1 VCLLCVS
8 YELVCFMKILT
19 RLKRLVAPDLGSLQ
33 FVKDT
38 FFTKTCCYNSIG
50 GQFIRST
57 CSIPTSLSAMESPV
71 HQSSPHSPTSM
82 STKVAV
88 AQMTST
94 SNTDANFSTI
104 QQLTKQAKQQDC
116 SMIFFPENFN
126 FLGHHFT
133 ESLNIAQ
140 PLDGAFVQRYRQL
153 ARDVGIW
160 MSLGGFQEQG
170 PDPDHLY
177 NTHIIVDSSGGVQ
190 ATYRK
195 IHLFDVD
202 VPNGPVLMESRFTSP
217 GHGLSVCDKT
227 PVGRIGLT
235 VCYDLRFPE
244 VYQRLVFDHGAEV
257 LLVPSAF
264 TVETGKAHWE
274 VLLRARAIETQTYVI
289 AAAQAGRHNEKRVSY
304 GHSLIVDPWGEVVG
318 RLSNGEETGIAVAD
332 IDFERL
338 GQIRKTM
345 PIDIHRGKGLKH
357 LKTN

>member
-1 VCLLCVS
+1 
-8 YELVCFMKILT
+8 MKSLT
-19 RLKRLVAPDLGSLQ
+19 GFKRLLLATDLGSLQ
-33 FVKDT
+33 LVKDI
-38 FFTKTCCYNSIG
+38 FYTKSRRYSGLSSQIIRYTRSI
-50 GQFIRST
+50 S
-57 CSIPTSLSAMESPV
+57 TSLSALTSPV
-71 HQSSPHSPTSM
+71 DQSTPTSM

-104 QQLTKQAKQQDC
+104 QTLTKQAKQQGC

-133 ESLNIAQ
+133 ESLKIAQ

-170 PDPDHLY
+170 PDSYHLY
-177 NTHIIVDSSGGVQ
+177 NTHIIVDSSGDVQ
-190 ATYRK
+190 SMYRK

-202 VPNGPVLMESRFTSP
+202 VPNGPVLMESKFTSP

-227 PVGRIGLT
+227 PIGKLGLT
-235 VCYDLRFPE
+235 VCFDLRFPDL
-244 VYQRLVFDHGAEV
+244 YQRLAFDHGAEV

-264 TVETGKAHWE
+264 TVQTGKAHWE

-289 AAAQAGRHNEKRVSY
+289 AAAQAGRHDEKRESY

-318 RLSNGEETGIAVAD
+318 RLSSGEVTGIAVAD
-332 IDFERL
+332 IDLARVR
-338 GQIRKTM
+338 QIRDHM
-345 PIDIHRGKGLKH
+345 PIGKHREKGSKH
-357 LKTN
+357 WRTN